1 MIIIMYS
8 IIIYINC
15 IIAIYLKQIV
25 KMKEPLEML
34 NTESSIYHFHV
45 FLFLYSTVKSQ
56 F

>member
-1 MIIIMYS
+1 MIIIIYS

-34 NTESSIYHFHV
+34 NTESSISIIFM
-45 FLFLYSTVKSQ
+45 FFI
-56 F
+56 FI